1 MPRRNGARNGG
12 RNGGGRNGARN
23 GGRGGRH
30 GARAAVRPEADFG
43 VFVVPCTAQRAKDR
57 LDGLFLLD
65 VNNLPFEQ
73 VEEAWINFSGIEIGL
88 IVEMINVRDIFA
100 LYPEGS
106 FGSGLEFALKVSI
119 LKQELIT
126 KMGPTQE

>member
-1 MPRRNGARNGG
+1 VG
-12 RNGGGRNGARN
+12 
-23 GGRGGRH
+23 
-30 GARAAVRPEADFG
+30 PEADFG
-43 VFVVPCTAQRAKDR
+43 VFVVPATAQRAKDR

-73 VEEAWINFSGIEIGL
+73 VEEAWINYTGIELGL
-88 IVEMINVRDIFA
+88 FVKMINLRDIFA

-126 KMGPTQE
+126 KMGPPQEG